1 MHSQGVEA
9 PVCGAPRLRCPR
21 PAVQAAFAVALVDR
35 HGNLLGASA
44 SSGLPGEVEVPAG
57 TNLRDR
63 DLRSCFGEER
73 PTGRGRSFPLVSA
86 TWVQVKSTRV
96 RVGIYMERGDP
107 CVNPERL
114 DLDLGAVAAIIGS
127 QVVA

>member
-9 PVCGAPRLRCPR
+9 QVCSAPRSRCAR
-21 PAVQAAFAVALVDR
+21 PAVEAVFGVALVDR

-57 TNLRDR
+57 TNLREQ
-63 DLRSCFGEER
+63 DLRSYFGEGQ